1 MSEMPKMPLKRFVS
15 LLTIGL
21 LSLLVLFEIVS
32 AVSAEATIITSQQE
46 LLDAINAAVDGDV
59 LLVGDID
66 FTAPAGMF
74 NEMMRLQL
82 SKSITIRSGL
92 SNRKA
97 VLTNGSFLLRG
108 SKVSGDALRCV
119 FENIIFDGAVD
130 TSSLTEADWQ
140 RPYDESIQNYTSTVP
155 LKAQYAVSFAGNV
168 QAIFDGCEFRNYM
181 YEYGGAMWCRYGDY
195 TDNPYYL
202 DQYGDFSG
210 CTLDVTVKNCTFTG
224 NAACYAGG
232 AVFLD
237 GNQDNV
243 TFRAENCLFEN
254 NYATLNEYAQGGGA
268 IYAQYATV
276 ELVDCRLTGNEANH
290 DCGFSVRDGD
300 RTRGGAIQINNGSLN
315 MTRCVVEQNCSSLGG
330 GLSLTNSPTT
340 LDGCVLTQNRA
351 ANAVAT
357 KQTGPWASVGMG
369 GAMYVETEKAIP
381 VRLKNC
387 SVYENSASIAYG
399 GVYGFYNEDYA
410 GLLSQGF
417 GKFELFLCTV
427 TDNTCDAQYD
437 YSDPDLWLWYT
448 HPGDVW
454 SIPYVNLWGCI
465 LESENERQEM
475 PSKENGYNYYGADG
489 FVFEKEQ
496 TLGHLNSC
504 QWELPSE
511 AVAERGLDTQFEY
524 YVGCNYHAPEE
535 LPPLPEENPPK
546 EEQPDEEQPK
556 DHAYVPSTSA
566 VPTKNAKETEPKS
579 MVPAYLC
586 AGGVVVVFLGVI
598 ALSLRKKKT
607 VATTSESP
615 PQEQES
621 APIIVLTRYTQEQI
635 HAVTEALPQTQRLT
649 PRELEVFQEL
659 LMGKKQSEIA
669 YDLGISVPTVKDNAR
684 RIYDKLEVQN
694 KNELFIKAQSAIE

>member
-1 MSEMPKMPLKRFVS
+1 MTKLSPKRFVS
-15 LLTIGL
+15 LLTTGL
-21 LSLLVLFEIVS
+21 LCLLVLFEIGSEVF
-32 AVSAEATIITSQQE
+32 AEEMVITSQQE
-46 LLDAINAAVDGDV
+46 LLDAINTALDGDV

-66 FTAPAGMF
+66 FTAPDGMF

-108 SKVSGDALRCV
+108 SKVSGGAIKCA
-119 FENIIFDGAVD
+119 FENLVFDGAVD
-130 TSSLTEADWQ
+130 TTALTEADWQ

-168 QAIFDGCEFRNYM
+168 QAVFDGCEFRNYM

-210 CTLDVTVKNCTFTG
+210 CTLDVAVKNCTFSG

-232 AVFLD
+232 AVYLD

-243 TFRAENCLFEN
+243 TFRAENCVFEN
-254 NYATLNEYAQGGGA
+254 NYVTLNEYAQGGGA
-268 IYAQYATV
+268 IYAQYALV
-276 ELVDCRLTGNEANH
+276 ELVDCRLNGNEANH
-290 DCGFSVRDGD
+290 DCGFSVHDGD

-315 MTRCVVEQNCSSLGG
+315 MTRCAVEKNQSSLGG
-330 GLSLTNSPTT
+330 GLSLTNSPTS

-357 KQTGPWASVGMG
+357 KQTGPQASVGMG

-381 VRLKNC
+381 VRLNNC
-387 SVYENSASIAYG
+387 SIYQNSAAIAYG

-417 GKFELFLCTV
+417 GKLELFLCTV
-427 TDNTCDAQYD
+427 ADNTCDAQYD
-437 YSDPDLWLWYT
+437 YSDPELWLWYT

-454 SIPYVNLWGCI
+454 SIPYVSVWGCI
-465 LESENERQEM
+465 LQAENRESEL
-475 PSKENGYNYYGADG
+475 PSAENGHSYYRADG
-489 FVFEKEQ
+489 VFFEQEQ
-496 TLGHLNSC
+496 TLGHLTSC
-504 QWELPSE
+504 QWEIPSE
-511 AVAERGLDTQFEY
+511 AVAERGLDVQSKY
-524 YVGCNYHAPEE
+524 YVGCNYRVPEE
-535 LPPLPEENPPK
+535 SPTLPEENPPK
-546 EEQPDEEQPK
+546 EEQPK
-556 DHAYVPSTSA
+556 DNAYEPSMP
-566 VPTKNAKETEPKS
+566 VLPTTNTEGTEPKS
-579 MVPAYLC
+579 MVLVYLC
-586 AGGVVVVFLGVI
+586 VGGIVVVLLGVI

-607 VATTSESP
+607 VEKISECP
-615 PQEQES
+615 LQAQDPAPQ
-621 APIIVLTRYTQEQI
+621 IVLTRYTQEQI
-635 HAVTEALPQTQRLT
+635 RAVTEALTQTQRLT
-649 PRELEVFQEL
+649 PRELEVFQEM

-669 YDLGISVPTVKDNAR
+669 YDLGISVSTVKDNAR